1 MALEAHAL
9 VTFAELQE
17 LMPTAD
23 TSRQTYAETLI
34 NMSSAV
40 AEQYAKRKLAARD
53 YSGER
58 HSGDGRSMLMLRE
71 YPIVSVSAVYI
82 DSTRT
87 FAAESEVSDYEIDAE
102 VGGLWRAEKWPAG
115 HRNVSVDYRAGFES
129 VPDDLRLAVV
139 ETVIF
144 NWQRLQSQNIGARS
158 ARGLDGIETEFE
170 LTVPVNAQRTF
181 EAYRRPDVW

>member
-1 MALEAHAL
+1 MALAANAL
-9 VTFAELQE
+9 ITYAELQE
-17 LMPTAD
+17 LMATAGD
-23 TSRQTYAETLI
+23 SQQTYGETLI

-53 YSGER
+53 YADER

-82 DSTRT
+82 DSERAFGATT
-87 FAAESEVSDYEIDAE
+87 EVDDYEIDSE
-102 VGGLWRAEKWPAG
+102 IGGLWRSEKWTPG
-115 HRNVSVDYRAGFES
+115 NRNIRVDYCAGYETI
-129 VPDDLRLAVV
+129 PDDLRLAVV

-144 NWQRLQSQNIGARS
+144 NWQRLQSQNIGART

-181 EAYRRPDVW
+181 EAYKRPDVW